1 MNLLFIQG
9 GSRWKFDTE
18 GNLYT
23 DANFNNRVW
32 ERYGNL
38 CDELTVILR
47 RENTVYNKDEAEE
60 KYNKFDVKKYKY
72 VALEDLYRPVNNLF
86 DLRKRRSVIE
96 TIESEVQKCDKI
108 IIRSLGNIYTNTAL
122 MMARKYNKKY
132 LVEVTGFVFESFWYH
147 SLRGKLTAAYYED
160 RYKKLMRDV
169 PYAVYV
175 TNEALQKRYPCRGKS
190 IGCSDVELMELKESI
205 LTQRETRIKE
215 HHKTINLGT
224 AAFLDVNWK
233 GQKFVVEALAQLKKE
248 GLECFRYQLIGAG
261 TGNDIKKLA
270 EQLGVSEYV
279 TIIGTLP
286 HDQVFGW
293 LDQID
298 IYIQPSFQE
307 GLCRSIVEA
316 MSRACPIICS
326 DVGGNYELVSNQY
339 LFKKGNS
346 KELAAKLRKMVALD
360 EQLREAERSF
370 EKAKKFDK
378 YTLNEKRDAF
388 YQMFVED
395 MTE

>member
-1 MNLLFIQG
+1 
-9 GSRWKFDTE
+9 
-18 GNLYT
+18 
-23 DANFNNRVW
+23 
-32 ERYGNL
+32 
-38 CDELTVILR
+38 
-47 RENTVYNKDEAEE
+47 
-60 KYNKFDVKKYKY
+60 
-72 VALEDLYRPVNNLF
+72 
-86 DLRKRRSVIE
+86 
-96 TIESEVQKCDKI
+96 
-108 IIRSLGNIYTNTAL
+108 
-122 MMARKYNKKY
+122 
-132 LVEVTGFVFESFWYH
+132 
-147 SLRGKLTAAYYED
+147 
-160 RYKKLMRDV
+160 
-169 PYAVYV
+169 
-175 TNEALQKRYPCRGKS
+175 
-190 IGCSDVELMELKESI
+190 MELKESI

-316 MSRACPIICS
+316 MSRACPSICS

>member
-279 TIIGTLP
+279 TIIGRLP